1 MVAHEISHTQQ
12 QNGNSGNLL
21 EQSIKEGACDFI
33 AEQIY
38 KPVSSSYMDY
48 GNLHEKQLWFAF
60 KKEMNDQDFKNW
72 LYNGNEAPGGV
83 ADLGYF
89 IGYQICKSYYGNAIN
104 KRRAIRKII
113 DLKYGKKAALKFLI
127 KSQYNEKPK

>member
-48 GNLHEKQLWFAF
+48 GNLHEKQLT
-60 KKEMNDQDFKNW
+60 KISELIESVRTTRILKT
-72 LYNGNEAPGGV
+72 G
-83 ADLGYF
+83 F
-89 IGYQICKSYYGNAIN
+89 ITVMRHQAEW
-104 KRRAIRKII
+104 
-113 DLKYGKKAALKFLI
+113 
-127 KSQYNEKPK
+127 QT